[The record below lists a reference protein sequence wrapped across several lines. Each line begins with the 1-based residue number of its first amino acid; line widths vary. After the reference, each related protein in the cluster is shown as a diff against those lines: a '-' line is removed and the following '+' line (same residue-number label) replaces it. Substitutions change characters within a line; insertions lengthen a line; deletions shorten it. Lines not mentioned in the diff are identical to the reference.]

1 MHSVWLGLTLP
12 IMIFL
17 IWGFPAMRSRRIWS
31 GCLALALVGIGVVAG
46 LDLQQ
51 YLATGGEAGESLSRI
66 AFKIVTS
73 TDLPLVAISIGS
85 IVNFLCCCFL
95 RTDSRGQRIDPESTS
110 REPEP
115 QGVEGLREAGL

>member
-1 MHSVWLGLTLP
+1 MHSVWLGVALP

-17 IWGFPAMRSRRIWS
+17 IWGFPVMRSRRIWL
-31 GCLALALVGIGVVAG
+31 GCLALALVGIAVVAG

-51 YLATGGEAGESLSRI
+51 YLAKGGEAGESLSRI
-66 AFKIVTS
+66 AFKIATT

-95 RTDSRGQRIDPESTS
+95 RTDSHGKPVDPESAS
-110 REPEP
+110 WEHDR
-115 QGVEGLREAGL
+115 